1 MKTDPYATLA
11 VNVRIELDTTTPAVS
26 AGTRSLTVERLA
38 AVLLH
43 AGHPILAMAVLT

>member
-1 MKTDPYATLA
+1 MKTDPYANLA
-11 VNVRIELDTTTPAVS
+11 TNIRMELNTTTPAMS

-43 AGHPILAMAVLT
+43 AGHPALAMAILT